1 MTPRRT
7 DWQGV
12 VGALGLV
19 LVSATLI
26 FAHDLFLKPESFFL
40 PPQSDV
46 RIAVL
51 NSSFTAS
58 EASVTPDRL
67 RDLSLVGPAGRQPLG
82 HEAWKPQ
89 GDSTWLTVH
98 TGAAGTY
105 LIGAALFPRALTL
118 PAAEFN
124 AYLKEDGIPDVL
136 EARTRAGELNKPAR
150 ERYQKHVKTLL
161 QVGEVRSE
169 AYASVLGYPAELV
182 PLGNPYTARVGETI
196 AFRCLVDGK
205 PLARQ
210 LVVAGGE
217 QGGKPI
223 AERSARSDSGGV
235 VRFTLESAGK
245 WYVKFIHMEPVAR
258 DSVDYESKW
267 ATLTFELR

>member
-1 MTPRRT
+1 MVRRT

-12 VGALGLV
+12 VGALGLL
-19 LVSATLI
+19 LVSAALI
-26 FAHDLFLKPESFFL
+26 FAHDLFLKPESFLL

-51 NSSFTAS
+51 NGSFTAS

-67 RDLSLVGPAGRQPLG
+67 RDLSLVGPLGRQPLAR
-82 HEAWKPQ
+82 EAWKPQ

-98 TGAAGTY
+98 TGAPGTY
-105 LIGAALFPRALTL
+105 LIGAALFPRELTL

-136 EARTRAGELNKPAR
+136 EARRRAGELNKSAR

-161 QVGEVRSE
+161 QVGETPSE

-182 PLGNPYTARVGETI
+182 PLSNPYVAHVGETI

-205 PLARQ
+205 SFARQ

-223 AERSARSDSGGV
+223 AERSARSDSAGV

-245 WYVKFIHMEPVAR
+245 WYVKFIHMEPVAG

>member
-1 MTPRRT
+1 VTLGRT
-7 DWQGV
+7 DWKGV
-12 VGALGLV
+12 VGALGL
-19 LVSATLI
+19 LLGSAALI

-51 NSSFTAS
+51 NGSFTAS

-67 RDLSLVGPAGRQPLG
+67 RDLSLVGPAGRQPLP
-82 HEAWKPQ
+82 HNAWKPQ
-89 GDSTWLTVH
+89 GDSTWLAVH
-98 TGAAGTY
+98 TSAAGTY
-105 LIGAALFPRALTL
+105 LIGASLFPRELTL

-136 EARTRAGELNKPAR
+136 EARTRAGELNKSAR

-161 QVGEVRSE
+161 QVGEVRSD
-169 AYASVLGYPAELV
+169 AYASVLGYPAELMA
-182 PLGNPYTARVGETI
+182 LSNPYAARVGETL

-205 PLARQ
+205 PAARQ

-223 AERSARSDSGGV
+223 AERSARSDSDGV
-235 VRFTLESAGK
+235 VRFTLDAAGK
-245 WYVKFIHMEPVAR
+245 WYVKFIHMEPVSR
-258 DSVDYESKW
+258 DSLDYESKW